1 MDLGLA
7 GRSVV
12 VTGASRGIGRACAE
26 AFAAEGARLHL
37 VARGRD
43 ALQLAQDEIA
53 RDHGVPVSI
62 QAVDMAASGAA
73 TAVFAACPDADILVN
88 NAGGIR
94 RGNLMQLGEAEWRQG
109 WELKVFGYI
118 NMTREYYR
126 RMQERRSGV
135 IVNVIG
141 LAAEKHEYDY
151 VAGSSGNA
159 ALAAFTRTLGS
170 ASLDYGVRVVG
181 VNPGWVETDR
191 GLPLMRSHAANLFG
205 DPERWRDV
213 IGTWGIKRQIAPH
226 EIADVVAFL
235 ASGRA
240 GAICGEVVNI
250 DLGFSSR
257 NYPRSAE

>member
-43 ALQLAQDEIA
+43 ALQLAQGEIA
-53 RDHGVPVSI
+53 RDHGAPVSI
-62 QAVDMAASGAA
+62 QAVDMAAAGAA

-126 RMQERRSGV
+126 RMQ
-135 IVNVIG
+135 
-141 LAAEKHEYDY
+141 
-151 VAGSSGNA
+151 
-159 ALAAFTRTLGS
+159 
-170 ASLDYGVRVVG
+170 
-181 VNPGWVETDR
+181 
-191 GLPLMRSHAANLFG
+191 
-205 DPERWRDV
+205 
-213 IGTWGIKRQIAPH
+213 
-226 EIADVVAFL
+226 
-235 ASGRA
+235 
-240 GAICGEVVNI
+240 
-250 DLGFSSR
+250 
-257 NYPRSAE
+257 